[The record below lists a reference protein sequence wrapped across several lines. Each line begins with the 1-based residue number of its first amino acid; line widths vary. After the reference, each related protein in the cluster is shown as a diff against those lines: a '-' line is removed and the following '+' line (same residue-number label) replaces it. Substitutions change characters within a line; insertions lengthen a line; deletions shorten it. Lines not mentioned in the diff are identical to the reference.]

1 VKYSEYRP
9 TSFDLPGLG
18 CDDRQDWT
26 VVCTSRTRD
35 SDCLEESNFVTALE
49 SLGGEGVDVEVHRFG
64 HWGHGWL
71 EIILV
76 RPGSAAETE
85 AESIACALADYP
97 VLSDED
103 LSEREHVAADQ
114 VWANCYSVEVRI
126 AYIRGNRRQ
135 FEFHSLADMMGCVR
149 GKYFAGHASEL
160 LH

>member
-9 TSFDLPGLG
+9 TSCDLPGLG

-35 SDCLEESNFVTALE
+35 SDCLEESNFACALT

-76 RPGSAAETE
+76 RPGTAAETE
-85 AESIACALADYP
+85 AESIACGLADYP
-97 VLSDED
+97 VLNDED
-103 LSEREHVAADQ
+103 FSEREHVAAERT
-114 VWANCYSVEVRI
+114 WADHYDTESRVD
-126 AYIRGNRRQ
+126 YIRAHRDQ
-135 FEFHSLADMMGCVR
+135 FEFHTLADMMGCVR
-149 GKYFAGHASEL
+149 GKYFAGYASEL